1 MVQQHELQI
10 RISNNYLIVQQ
21 HTDQGTFVKQF
32 SSSWGGIAALSNW
45 LCDIVRCDS
54 QITILADQSGL
65 LPAAANLVSHLQSL
79 TCNTGVN
86 CNFTI
91 HQQ

>member
-1 MVQQHELQI
+1 MQQHQLQI
-10 RISNNYLIVQQ
+10 RVSKAYLIVQQ
-21 HTDQGTFVKQF
+21 QTDQGTFVKQF
-32 SSSWGGIAALSNW
+32 SSSWAGIAALSNW

-54 QITILADQSGL
+54 RIDILTDQAGL

-79 TCNTGVN
+79 SCDSGVS

-91 HQQ
+91 RYQ